1 VVSALLVAALAAP
14 IIAGAATHGGAVS
27 DGAVIHV
34 TSLADAGSGSL
45 REAVQTP
52 GPRVIVFDVG
62 GVIHLA
68 SDLKVSIPQATIA
81 GQTAPAPV
89 TLTGGSLRLSASDLV
104 VQHIAV
110 RPGPADSAD
119 VNGNRDSITVG
130 GSKRTLHDIRVEN
143 VSLSWSVD
151 EDADIAGNTNNITF
165 RNSIIAEA
173 LRNAG
178 HPKGRHS
185 MGMLINKDNQA
196 VAVTGNLLV
205 SNMFRNP
212 VIARGTS
219 AFVGYNLIANPAEN
233 GVHFYDVAA
242 ATPLKASI
250 VGNIVAAGPNTAKNV
265 TAVQIPDDMTQ
276 KVPDAQIYL
285 SANQSPAGPVTN
297 RGSFTLAESPP
308 VVLQEGIKPPADIRT
323 AALRYAGARPAARD
337 PVDTRIVSGITAG
350 TSKVID
356 NPSEVG
362 GLPDAPPRQAVADI
376 PATPFGDSGQAGM
389 LRIEAWLCARSLE
402 LGAPQTPEC
411 PADVAAYR
419 SLLRAQVSQRR

>member
-1 VVSALLVAALAAP
+1 MVSTLFVAALMAP

-34 TSLADAGSGSL
+34 TTLADAGPGSL
-45 REAVQTP
+45 RAAVQTP
-52 GPRVIVFDVG
+52 GAKVIVFDIG

-68 SDLKVSIPQATIA
+68 TDLKVSIPQTTIA

-89 TLTGGSLRLSASDLV
+89 TLTGGSLRLSTSDVV

-119 VNGNRDSITVG
+119 VNGNRDSITIG
-130 GSKRTLHDIRVEN
+130 GGTHILHDIRVEN
-143 VSLSWSVD
+143 VSVSWSVD
-151 EDADIAGNTNNITF
+151 ENADIAGNANNVTL
-165 RNSIIAEA
+165 RNSIVAEA
-173 LRNAG
+173 LNNAG

-185 MGMLINKDNQA
+185 MGMLINKDNQS
-196 VAVTGNLLV
+196 VAVTGNLFV
-205 SNMFRNP
+205 SNVFRNP

-219 AFVGYNLIANPAEN
+219 AYVGYNLIANPAEN
-233 GVHFYDVAA
+233 AIHFYDVAA
-242 ATPLKASI
+242 PTPLQASI
-250 VGNIVAAGPNTAKNV
+250 VGNVVVAGPNTASNV

-276 KVPDAQIYL
+276 KIPDARIYL
-285 SANQSPAGPVTN
+285 SANQSVAGPVTN
-297 RGSFTLAESPP
+297 KGNFKLAETPP
-308 VVLQEGIKPPADIRT
+308 VVLQNGIKPPADVRAT
-323 AALRYAGARPAARD
+323 ALRYAGARPAARD

-362 GLPDAPPRQAVADI
+362 GLPETPPRQAVADV
-376 PATPFGDSGQAGM
+376 PATPFGESGQSGM

-411 PADVAAYR
+411 PAEATTYR
-419 SLLRAQVSQRR
+419 NLLRAQVSQGR